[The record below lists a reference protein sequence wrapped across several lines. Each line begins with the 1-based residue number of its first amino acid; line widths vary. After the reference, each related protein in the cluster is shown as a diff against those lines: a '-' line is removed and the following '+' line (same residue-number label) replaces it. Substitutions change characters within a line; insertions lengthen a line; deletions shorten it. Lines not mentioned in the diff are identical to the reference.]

1 MTDTRNLAPARGTYV
16 RDLLAGR
23 VSLSDAELERICTEE
38 REALTRDAAV
48 TAYVD
53 IFVLRNV
60 QERLRVLALTEQA

>member
-1 MTDTRNLAPARGTYV
+1 MTDFQNLAPAKGTFV

-23 VSLSDAELERICTEE
+23 VSLSDVELERICAEE

-48 TAYVD
+48 TAYLD

-60 QERLRVLALTEQA
+60 QERLRVLALTEEA